1 MLASVAF
8 GAVLVSSSYAATLVA
23 SPVASTSDA
32 LITPGPQIELL
43 RKQNDISYMGWI
55 SYNGTW
61 STEVCDP
68 GT

>member
-1 MLASVAF
+1 MLASVAL
-8 GAVLVSSSYAATLVA
+8 GAALVSSSYAATFVA
-23 SPVASTSDA
+23 SPVVSTSDA

-43 RKQNDISYMGWI
+43 RKQNDISYMGWV
-55 SYNGTW
+55 SFNGTW